1 MLLAGCRGSAPV
13 VPAAPL
19 AVAPPVVVAPPRKI
33 KIGLALGGG
42 AARGFAH
49 IGVIKALEA
58 QGIYPDI
65 VVGTSAGSVVGAL
78 YAAGNNGFALQR
90 VAMDMDEATISDW
103 ALPLFGKVSGVLK
116 GEALQNYV
124 NKAVHNVPME
134 KLKIS
139 FGAVATDL
147 NSGQPILF
155 QRGNTG
161 QAVRASSSV
170 PSVFQPVKIGTHTY
184 VDGGLVAPVPVRF
197 AREMGADFIIAVNI
211 STQTDAQA
219 TLSSLEVLMQ
229 TFSIMGQRLNHYE
242 LKDADIVI
250 SPSLGTMGGG
260 DFNVAQPGDPG
271 RRAGRRRRHA
281 ADQGQAQG
289 QAATIISHLNYKD
302 NTMQTKPILTLEDVK
317 KIAAAAEAEAVANN
331 WAVVISIVDDGGHLL
346 WLQRLDGAAPMSSY
360 IAPAKAKTAALGRRE
375 SKIYEDMIN
384 NGRVSFTHAR
394 RTSTACSKA
403 ACRSCSTARWSA
415 RSACRA

>member
-1 MLLAGCRGSAPV
+1 MTSRRLTLLALGALLLAGCRGSAPV
-13 VPAAPL
+13 VPSAPL
-19 AVAPPVVVAPPRKI
+19 AVTPVVVAPPKKI
-33 KIGLALGGG
+33 RIGLALGGG

-58 QGIYPDI
+58 QGIQADI

-90 VAMDMDEATISDW
+90 VAMDMDESTISDW
-103 ALPLFGKVSGVLK
+103 AIPLFGKVSGVLK
-116 GEALQNYV
+116 GDALQNYV
-124 NKAVHNVPME
+124 NKAVHNLPIE
-134 KLKIS
+134 KLKIP

-170 PSVFQPVKIGTHTY
+170 PSVFQPVKIGNRSY

-250 SPSLGTMGGG
+250 TPSLGTMGGG
-260 DFNVAQPGDPG
+260 DFNSRNLAIL
-271 RRAGRRRRHA
+271 AGE
-281 ADQGQAQG
+281 Q
-289 QAATIISHLNYKD
+289 
-302 NTMQTKPILTLEDVK
+302 
-317 KIAAAAEAEAVANN
+317 AAAAVMPQ
-331 WAVVISIVDDGGHLL
+331 L
-346 WLQRLDGAAPMSSY
+346 
-360 IAPAKAKTAALGRRE
+360 KAKL
-375 SKIYEDMIN
+375 
-384 NGRVSFTHAR
+384 
-394 RTSTACSKA
+394 KA
-403 ACRSCSTARWSA
+403 KQQQP
-415 RSACRA
+415 

>member
-1 MLLAGCRGSAPV
+1 MYLRRHSLIALGALLLAGCASAPV
-13 VPAAPL
+13 VPVTPL
-19 AVAPPVVVAPPRKI
+19 VVAPPLTAPARKI

-90 VAMDMDEATISDW
+90 VAMDMDEAAISDW

-124 NKAVHNVPME
+124 NKAVRNVPIE
-134 KLKIS
+134 KLKIP

-170 PSVFQPVKIGTHTY
+170 PSVFQPVKIGSHTY

-211 STQTDAQA
+211 STQTDSQA

-242 LKDADIVI
+242 LKDADVVI
-250 SPSLGTMGGG
+250 APSLGAMGSG
-260 DFNVAQPGDPG
+260 DF
-271 RRAGRRRRHA
+271 AGRNLA
-281 ADQGQAQG
+281 
-289 QAATIISHLNYKD
+289 
-302 NTMQTKPILTLEDVK
+302 ILAGEQ
-317 KIAAAAEAEAVANN
+317 AAAALMPQIKA
-331 WAVVISIVDDGGHLL
+331 
-346 WLQRLDGAAPMSSY
+346 RL
-360 IAPAKAKTAALGRRE
+360 KARQQL
-375 SKIYEDMIN
+375 
-384 NGRVSFTHAR
+384 
-394 RTSTACSKA
+394 
-403 ACRSCSTARWSA
+403 
-415 RSACRA
+415 